1 MPEPEKKRLTALGAG
16 MLLAAILSAAIC
28 AIIYEL
34 LIGSVASYF
43 LGDSVE
49 QFSLTIGIFLASM
62 GLGSWLSR
70 FISDSALLKRFA
82 QIEIWLGLLG
92 GLAVALL
99 YVLYGY
105 TSHFRTGM
113 VAMIVLIGALI
124 GLEVPLLTRLMRE
137 VDTLRTTLSTVLSL
151 DYLGALVAALLFPYV
166 LLPFLGTLNTGLV
179 AGLANSA
186 VGLGV
191 VFAFKGWLAPREYG
205 SLIAQAVF
213 VLFLLLGLAWQSEG
227 LLDRWE
233 SDLYDDQIVHSEQ
246 SKYQKIVMTRR
257 GDFLR
262 LYLNGHLQ
270 FASVDEHRYHE
281 ALVHPA
287 LSLVANRE
295 RVLII
300 GGGDGLT
307 AREVQKYADV
317 RQIDLVDLDP
327 AVTHLA
333 QRNIYITKLNKNALN
348 RPGISVLNEDGLLFL
363 QREHMAYG
371 AIILDLPDP
380 REEGLAKLYSVEA
393 YNLCRRLLSPGGM
406 LVTQASSPYY
416 SREAYWSIAETLEK
430 AGFAVHSYHL
440 QVPSFGEWGFHMA
453 SVGKIDPAEI
463 DFSVPMR
470 YLDDEVWQTL
480 HIFDGD
486 MARLPV
492 AANRLD
498 KPVLARYYRRGWSA
512 WF

>member
-1 MPEPEKKRLTALGAG
+1 
-16 MLLAAILSAAIC
+16 
-28 AIIYEL
+28 
-34 LIGSVASYF
+34 
-43 LGDSVE
+43 
-49 QFSLTIGIFLASM
+49 
-62 GLGSWLSR
+62 
-70 FISDSALLKRFA
+70 
-82 QIEIWLGLLG
+82 
-92 GLAVALL
+92 
-99 YVLYGY
+99 
-105 TSHFRTGM
+105 
-113 VAMIVLIGALI
+113 
-124 GLEVPLLTRLMRE
+124 MRE

-166 LLPFLGTLNTGLV
+166 LLPFLGTLHTGLV

-257 GDFLR
+257 GHFLR

-287 LSLVANRE
+287 LSMVSNRE

-327 AVTHLA
+327 AVTHFGPA
-333 QRNIYITKLNKNALN
+333 QYLHN
-348 RPGISVLNEDGLLFL
+348 RAQSKRP
-363 QREHMAYG
+363 
-371 AIILDLPDP
+371 
-380 REEGLAKLYSVEA
+380 K
-393 YNLCRRLLSPGGM
+393 
-406 LVTQASSPYY
+406 
-416 SREAYWSIAETLEK
+416 
-430 AGFAVHSYHL
+430 
-440 QVPSFGEWGFHMA
+440 
-453 SVGKIDPAEI
+453 
-463 DFSVPMR
+463 
-470 YLDDEVWQTL
+470 
-480 HIFDGD
+480 
-486 MARLPV
+486 
-492 AANRLD
+492 
-498 KPVLARYYRRGWSA
+498 
-512 WF
+512 